1 MNNYDIEKQKTLI
14 VKIYHE
20 NSQSLLFLKKN
31 LHIIMLLVFFFN
43 LYYLY
48 MCLWSFPDF
57 SVNLYTLFYN
67 LIYLWTAWSLVNYW
81 I

>member
-1 MNNYDIEKQKTLI
+1 MNNYDVEKQKTLI

-20 NSQSLLFLKKN
+20 NSQSLLFLKKTYT
-31 LHIIMLLVFFFN
+31 LSCYWFFFN

-67 LIYLWTAWSLVNYW
+67 LIYLWTGL
-81 I
+81 

>member
-20 NSQSLLFLKKN
+20 NSQSLLFLKKTYT
-31 LHIIMLLVFFFN
+31 LSCYWFFFN